1 MHLLQNLKQKSVA
14 RKSMILLA
22 AITLSAAVAT
32 NALAAGHGGGGGL
45 GGGGGFGGGHVGGGG
60 LGGGGGFGGATLV
73 VDLVVD
79 TWVAAVLEASADS
92 EGATLMVAVDSLADI
107 SAADRSAAA

>member
-32 NALAAGHGGGGGL
+32 NALAAGDGGGGGL
-45 GGGGGFGGGHVGGGG
+45 GGGGGGGHVGGGG

-79 TWVAAVLEASADS
+79 TWVAAAVLEASADS
-92 EGATLMVAVDSLADI
+92 EGATLVVAVDSLADI

>member
-1 MHLLQNLKQKSVA
+1 MHLLENLKQKSVA

-32 NALAAGHGGGGGL
+32 NALAAGHGGGAALEVAADSEGATL
-45 GGGGGFGGGHVGGGG
+45 VVAA
-60 LGGGGGFGGATLV
+60 LEVAADSEGATLV
-73 VDLVVD
+73 VDLAVD
-79 TWVAAVLEASADS
+79 TWVAAVLEAAADS
-92 EGATLMVAVDSLADI
+92 EGATSVVAVDSLLDI

>member
-32 NALAAGHGGGGGL
+32 NALAAGHGG
-45 GGGGGFGGGHVGGGG
+45 
-60 LGGGGGFGGATLV
+60 
-73 VDLVVD
+73 
-79 TWVAAVLEASADS
+79 VAALEVAADS
-92 EGATLMVAVDSLADI
+92 EGATLEVDSAVDTWVAALLEAAADLEEATSVVAVDSLLDI
-107 SAADRSAAA
+107 SAVDRPAAA

>member
-32 NALAAGHGGGGGL
+32 DALAAGNGGGGGL
-45 GGGGGFGGGHVGGGG
+45 GGGGGFGGGHVGGGFG
-60 LGGGGGFGGATLV
+60 VGHVGGGGLEAAADSEVATLV
-73 VDLVVD
+73 VP
-79 TWVAAVLEASADS
+79 
-92 EGATLMVAVDSLADI
+92 VDSLLDI
-107 SAADRSAAA
+107 SAADLSAAA